1 MSMIK
6 DFKDFALRGNVVDL
20 AVGVIIGAAFG
31 KIVTSL
37 VSDVMMPPIGLL
49 IGGIDFSDLF
59 FTLRGDHFETLEAAK
74 KAGAVTVNYGV
85 FLNTM
90 VQFAVVAFATF
101 MIVRWASKLH
111 KTATPPPAPPAKTEI
126 LLEEIRDL
134 LKKEKSS

>member
-1 MSMIK
+1 MLK

-20 AVGVIIGAAFG
+20 AVGVIIGAAVG

-37 VSDVMMPPIGLL
+37 VTDVMMPPIGLL
-49 IGGIDFSDLF
+49 IGGVDFSKLGI
-59 FTLRGDHFETLEAAK
+59 TLRGESLETLDAAK
-74 KAGAVTVNYGV
+74 KAGAVTINYGV
-85 FLNTM
+85 FLNTI

-111 KTATPPPAPPAKTEI
+111 KTAAPPPAAATKTET